1 MTKFMIKSKCG
12 TFIERGYMSNNG
24 YDENDIIFTQQKLIN
39 LAQITWSI
47 QKYSNKLIVEND
59 LTDKSRPLKSNL
71 SKLESF
77 LNDFGVQII
86 DYTNQKYN
94 DGMNVDI
101 IDTVKTDISEPSI
114 KETIEPSITING
126 TLVKKARVIKEINR
140 SDNE

>member
-1 MTKFMIKSKCG
+1 
-12 TFIERGYMSNNG
+12 MSNNYSG
-24 YDENDIIFTQQKLIN
+24 NDDLLTQQKLIN

-47 QKYSNKLIVEND
+47 QKYSNKLIEDND
-59 LTDKSRPLKSNL
+59 LVDKSRPLKSNL
-71 SKLESF
+71 SKLEAF
-77 LNDFGVQII
+77 LNDYGVQII

-101 IDTVKTDISEPSI
+101 IDTVKTDTSVPLI

-126 TLVKKARVIKEINR
+126 ILVKKARVIKEINR

>member
-1 MTKFMIKSKCG
+1 M
-12 TFIERGYMSNNG
+12 
-24 YDENDIIFTQQKLIN
+24 
-39 LAQITWSI
+39 
-47 QKYSNKLIVEND
+47 QKYSNKLIIEND
-59 LTDKSRPLKSNL
+59 LVDKSRPLKSNL

-101 IDTVKTDISEPSI
+101 IDTIKTDISEPSI

-126 TLVKKARVIKEINR
+126 ILVKRARVIKEINR
-140 SDNE
+140 SQNE